1 MEETT
6 DTKEDTIILREASHI
21 QTAEVDMTTII
32 KDSKDD
38 NVIILSKYWYEN
50 QLYRSGNA

>member
-1 MEETT
+1 LEETT

-38 NVIILSKYWYEN
+38 NVIILSKY
-50 QLYRSGNA
+50 